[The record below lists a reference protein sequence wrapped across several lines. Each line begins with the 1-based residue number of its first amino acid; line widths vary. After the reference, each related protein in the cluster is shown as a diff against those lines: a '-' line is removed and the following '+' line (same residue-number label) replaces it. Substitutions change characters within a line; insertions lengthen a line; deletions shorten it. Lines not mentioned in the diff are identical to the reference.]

1 MARRSACAARGA
13 LLDSCAGRLLLHRA
27 ARGHRA
33 RRRRSGTCGVQQPL
47 PLLAP
52 GNPMPGGA
60 EQRRQQQRR
69 WTLRRLSMALYGKG
83 GPKAQA
89 KFEATW
95 SMAAANGG
103 GTALKELCDM
113 EALGYCEWKEECKR
127 LLVSRRWP
135 DLPRPQQ
142 YYQVA
147 YGSGI
152 ATPMGLLTW
161 PIACGWLALVI
172 CLMHGLV
179 NVPMV
184 VSWCTD
190 VLLAG
195 QARWFPWYWLALE
208 RFLVVGPSH
217 SAEVVG
223 GA

>member
-1 MARRSACAARGA
+1 
-13 LLDSCAGRLLLHRA
+13 
-27 ARGHRA
+27 
-33 RRRRSGTCGVQQPL
+33 
-47 PLLAP
+47 
-52 GNPMPGGA
+52 
-60 EQRRQQQRR
+60 
-69 WTLRRLSMALYGKG
+69 MALYGKG

-179 NVPMV
+179 NVEMV
-184 VSWCTD
+184 VSWCTG
-190 VLLAG
+190 VCWQTKLGGFLGIGLLWSVFWSSAK
-195 QARWFPWYWLALE
+195 
-208 RFLVVGPSH
+208 SH
-217 SAEVVG
+217 SADATGDALDPTE
-223 GA
+223 AALTSNSKKDA